1 MLSTADERVYMTSA
15 AEYCEGTLGAKIDE
29 KVFSD
34 DAGGMD
40 VVTDIGLWIEK
51 KEATCISGMQLVGI
65 QVWSDP

>member
-15 AEYCEGTLGAKIDE
+15 AEYVECSLGAKIDE
-29 KVFSD
+29 KVFWD

-51 KEATCISGMQLVGI
+51 KEATCMSGMQLAGI
-65 QVWSDP
+65 ESLV

>member
-1 MLSTADERVYMTSA
+1 MLSTADARVYMTSV
-15 AEYCEGTLGAKIDE
+15 AEYAEDSLGAKIDE

-40 VVTDIGLWIEK
+40 VVTDMGLCIEK

-65 QVWSDP
+65 QSLV

>member
-1 MLSTADERVYMTSA
+1 M
-15 AEYCEGTLGAKIDE
+15 DE
-29 KVFSD
+29 KLFSD

-65 QVWSDP
+65 QSLT